1 MRKPYWMTILN
12 IRIFWLPNIKTSIR
26 LDKVKPTRQTKIET
40 HVINFQSAI
49 LLAYLEYL
57 LSAKINFTPKYGLQ
71 DWALQFDADVA

>member
-1 MRKPYWMTILN
+1 
-12 IRIFWLPNIKTSIR
+12 
-26 LDKVKPTRQTKIET
+26 
-40 HVINFQSAI
+40 